1 MIEYRREKKVRKG
14 GRIGGVGRKE
24 RTARCELQTYTRW
37 LVRSASSLH
46 AFHITQLTMASH
58 MEIPEILQSASIN
71 RNPDPAH
78 DVNPSTAASEKQPV
92 VIGPDSDSET
102 NSIASDIIHPSR
114 AIRPVHR
121 KQTLPPLPD
130 LRFEQSYLA
139 SIKDAETWGRVAWIT
154 TRDQVRLV
162 YLSISGYGLSIT

>member
-1 MIEYRREKKVRKG
+1 MGKKVGKG
-14 GRIGGVGRKE
+14 GK
-24 RTARCELQTYTRW
+24 RW
-37 LVRSASSLH
+37 ADWRGWQKRADCKVRVTNVHRRLVRSTLSLH
-46 AFHITQLTMASH
+46 AFNITQLTMASH
-58 MEIPEILQSASIN
+58 MEIPEIIQSASIN

-102 NSIASDIIHPSR
+102 SSIASDIIHPSR

-121 KQTLPPLPD
+121 NQTLPPLPD

-162 YLSISGYGLSIT
+162 YFSIL